1 MYFLIMQI
9 SPDLCLCPWGAWHF
23 RGQATLLHY
32 GRNHNKT
39 VHYFGTFRV
48 NSNLVLQKCQNEI
61 LGHFLFYNIAQELC
75 PFSKISV

>member
-1 MYFLIMQI
+1 MPMG
-9 SPDLCLCPWGAWHF
+9 CLAF

-39 VHYFGTFRV
+39 VRYFGTFRV
-48 NSNLVLQKCQNEI
+48 NSNLVLQKCQNET
-61 LGHFLFYNIAQELC
+61 LGPFLFYNIAQELS